1 MRDGSSL
8 VRPMSNFRIS
18 YWARYSMILSK
29 IADKW
34 PESIRCPSA
43 SIVSVAA
50 MAAHSSGTVPAEGE
64 PEVSDMAS
72 RRAVVKL
79 GIPALIVAGL
89 AVIALWRVGPPP
101 VRNNAI
107 GTTGT
112 EATRV
117 VTAPLA
123 EVAELLAN
131 NSVGREAW
139 LEHVQIR
146 QRVGDRY
153 LWIGSGDTRPVFVV
167 LDEGVNR
174 DRDHPIDLS
183 PGQRVTFIGI

>member
-1 MRDGSSL
+1 
-8 VRPMSNFRIS
+8 
-18 YWARYSMILSK
+18 
-29 IADKW
+29 
-34 PESIRCPSA
+34 
-43 SIVSVAA
+43 
-50 MAAHSSGTVPAEGE
+50 
-64 PEVSDMAS
+64 MAS
-72 RRAVVKL
+72 RRAAVKL

-101 VRNNAI
+101 AGNNAI

-167 LDEGVNR
+167 LDEDVKR

-183 PGQRVTFIGI
+183 PGQRVTLIGIVRPVPKADEAVAQWHVSPATATLVEQSGTYLHVTEIRQ